1 MHNILNKIIKYK
13 IKELKQRKKTFASQ
27 NVFKKVI
34 SKTGM
39 ILIGEIKL
47 KSPSA
52 GILGKSQDIIKHARL
67 YEESGVDVISII
79 TDKNFF
85 NGNIEFIKKI
95 KKVIKLPILQ
105 KDFILDPYQIYEAKI
120 YGADA
125 ILLIARIVTKQKLIS
140 FVQLAQSIGVEPVVE
155 IYDEGDLEKTI
166 ATATSFIAVNARDLQ
181 TFTIDLDKACE
192 LIKKIPDKYIKL
204 GFSGVTSALEIKKYK
219 KAGVK
224 GILIGTSLMKTTNI
238 RDFINNLRTI

>member
-1 MHNILNKIIKYK
+1 MKHKNMHNILNKIIKYK

-140 FVQLAQSIGVEPVVE
+140 F
-155 IYDEGDLEKTI
+155 
-166 ATATSFIAVNARDLQ
+166 
-181 TFTIDLDKACE
+181 
-192 LIKKIPDKYIKL
+192 
-204 GFSGVTSALEIKKYK
+204 
-219 KAGVK
+219 
-224 GILIGTSLMKTTNI
+224 
-238 RDFINNLRTI
+238 